1 MDYNPFGSLLLFRP
15 SVVSD
20 FVTPWTATCQASPS
34 FSISR
39 SLFKLMSIE
48 SGMPANHLNLCCPL
62 LLPSIFPSIRV
73 FSSESALH
81 IRWSE
86 YWSFSLSISPSKE
99 YSALISFRIDYA
111 TTWMAYTTEL
121 YFLTALKPGSM
132 RSSFL

>member
-1 MDYNPFGSLLLFRP
+1 MDHNPFCSLLFSP
-15 SVVSD
+15 SVVSE

-39 SLFKLMSIE
+39 SLFKLTSIE
-48 SGMPANHLNLCCPL
+48 SGMPANHLILCCPL

-73 FSSESALH
+73 FSNESALH

-121 YFLTALKPGSM
+121 YFLTALKPESM
-132 RSSFL
+132 RSSFP